1 MFPGQFLHN
10 RTGSPLS
17 ESEKKHM
24 RRRSTPLRIVLLSVV
39 ACLVFVLGVVLSTDT
54 ASAHSTA
61 AQSSASAQTANGGC
75 DFEFDNCFN
84 RCDFEFD
91 NCFNRCDFEF
101 GNCFNRC
108 DFEFDNCFN
117 RCDFEF
123 DNCRFNN
130 CDFFNEEDESSDCGV
145 FFFHHHHHRHH
156 RDCDGDFDSDC

>member
-1 MFPGQFLHN
+1 
-10 RTGSPLS
+10 
-17 ESEKKHM
+17 M

-91 NCFNRCDFEF
+91 NC
-101 GNCFNRC
+101 G
-108 DFEFDNCFN
+108 
-117 RCDFEF
+117 
-123 DNCRFNN
+123 FNN
-130 CDFFNEEDESSDCGV
+130 CDFFNEEDEFSDCGV